1 MESGDS
7 SQKSTSQQ
15 PQVVELTDSS
25 VDREADCNCLITNS
39 VCILLAAIFAN

>member
-7 SQKSTSQQ
+7 SQERTSQQ
-15 PQVVELTDSS
+15 PQVVELTDGS

>member
-15 PQVVELTDSS
+15 PQVVALTDSS
-25 VDREADCNCLITNS
+25 VEREADWNGLITNS
-39 VCILLAAIFAN
+39 VCILLAAILAN